1 MVDWHEDQF
10 LLTSLRI
17 SSIPAMSQISSS
29 RKIHFISIGGSVMHN
44 LAIELHL
51 KGYLITGSDD
61 EIYEPSSSRLVQ
73 YELLPAMT
81 GWFPEKIT
89 EDLEA
94 VILGMHARQD
104 NPELARAKEMGIKIY
119 SYPEYIFEQS
129 VNKQRVVVAGS
140 HGKTT
145 ITSMILHVLK
155 FNDRVFNYLVG
166 AQLEGFDN
174 MVKLS
179 DEAPLIVIEGD
190 EYFTSPLDPTPKFM
204 HYQPHIALISGIAW
218 DHFNVFP
225 TWELYVK
232 QFELLADSL
241 PKAGAIVFDETDD
254 MLDVIG
260 QKERP
265 DVISAP
271 YNAHPNKI
279 EDGKTILITS
289 EQGEVPVLVFGDHNM
304 KNISGARAVCERLG
318 ITDEQFYNAIQ
329 TFKGASKRMELLGK
343 SDTVSIYR
351 DFAHAPSK
359 VGATTSALKEQFPD
373 RTLVAVAELHTF
385 SSLNKT
391 FLKQY
396 RRKLNAA
403 DVAVVYYNPLTIEHK
418 RLESLSEE
426 DIRTA
431 FKRDDLQIFTDSN
444 ELAAFI
450 KSQNWND
457 ANLLLMSSGTFGDI
471 DLKELTED
479 IVGVKG

>member
-1 MVDWHEDQF
+1 MSE
-10 LLTSLRI
+10 I
-17 SSIPAMSQISSS
+17 SSA

-44 LAIELHL
+44 LAIALHL
-51 KGYLITGSDD
+51 KGFTITGSDD
-61 EIYEPSSSRLVQ
+61 EIYEPSTSRLAK

-89 EDLEA
+89 EDLDS
-94 VILGMHARQD
+94 VILGMHARKD
-104 NPELARAKEMGIKIY
+104 NPELAKAKELGIKIY

-129 VNKQRVVVAGS
+129 KHKQRVVIAGS

-155 FNDRVFNYLVG
+155 YNNRIFNYLVG
-166 AQLEGFDN
+166 AQIEGFDN

-190 EYFTSPLDPTPKFM
+190 EYFTSPLDSTPKFM

-232 QFELLADSL
+232 QFESLADSI
-241 PKAGAIVFDETDD
+241 PKAGTIVFDETDD

-265 DVISAP
+265 DVVSTP
-271 YNAHPNKI
+271 YNVHPNKI
-279 EDGKTILITS
+279 VDGNTILITS
-289 EQGEVPVLVFGDHNM
+289 EQGEVPILVFGEHNM
-304 KNISGARAVCERLG
+304 KNISGAKAVCERIG
-318 ITDEQFYNAIQ
+318 ITDEAFYAAIQ
-329 TFKGASKRMELLGK
+329 TFKGAAKRMELLGQNEVTK
-343 SDTVSIYR
+343 VYR

-373 RTLVAVAELHTF
+373 RMLVAVAELHTF
-385 SSLNKT
+385 SSLNKE

-403 DVAVVYYNPLTIEHK
+403 DVAVVYFNPLTIEHK
-418 RLESLSEE
+418 RLEPLSEE
-426 DIRTA
+426 DIKLA
-431 FKRDDLQIFTDSN
+431 FKREDLEIFTDSN
-444 ELAAFI
+444 KLATFL
-450 KSQNWND
+450 KEQSWEGS
-457 ANLLLMSSGTFGDI
+457 NLLLMSSGTFGDLN
-471 DLKELTED
+471 LKELVQE
-479 IVGVKG
+479 IVK